1 MDKNELREYM
11 KSLRCSISI
20 EEKDKKDRS
29 IFNKVV
35 NNKQYIEAET
45 IMAYVSFG
53 LEVDT
58 ISIIKNA
65 LDNNKIV
72 CVPKII
78 NKKDGMKA
86 VKIEKL
92 EDLIKNKFGILEP
105 LSFDKE
111 INGKDIDLFFVP
123 GLAFDK
129 NGGRIGY
136 GAGYYDRFL
145 KNSKD
150 NSLKIGLAYDFQVI
164 DNVPMAENDIYL
176 DIIIS

>member
-11 KSLRCSISI
+11 KNLRGSISI

-45 IMAYVSFG
+45 IMVYVSFG

-111 INGKDIDLFFVP
+111 INGKDIDLFLVP